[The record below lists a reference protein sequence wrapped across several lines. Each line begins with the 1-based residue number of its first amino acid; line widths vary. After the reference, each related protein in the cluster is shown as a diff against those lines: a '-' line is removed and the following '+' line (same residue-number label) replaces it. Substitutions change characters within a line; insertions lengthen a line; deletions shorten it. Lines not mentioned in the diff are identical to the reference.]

1 MDIMST
7 LLPLILIFGIFYF
20 ILIRP
25 QQRKVKKHQNML
37 GNLTKGDQVVT
48 EGGVHGTVAGV
59 TDNIVVLKIAKVK
72 DEDVKIEVSRA
83 RIAFL
88 EKGGELVEGVDE

>member
-25 QQRKVKKHQNML
+25 QQKKVKKHQNML
-37 GNLTKGDQVVT
+37 SNLTKGDQVVT
-48 EGGVHGTVAGV
+48 EGGIHGTVAGLD
-59 TDNIVVLKIAKVK
+59 DNVVVLKIAKIK

-83 RIAFL
+83 RVAFL
-88 EKGGELVEGVDE
+88 ARGGELIEGVD

>member
-1 MDIMST
+1 LDPIIST
-7 LLPLILIFGIFYF
+7 IAPLILIFGVFYF

-25 QQRKVKKHQNML
+25 QQRKVRRHQNML
-37 GNLTKGDQVVT
+37 NSLSKGDQVVT
-48 EGGVHGTVAGV
+48 EGGIHGTVVGV
-59 TDNIVVLKIAKVK
+59 KDNIVVLKIAIVR

-88 EKGGELVEGVDE
+88 EKGGELIEGTD

>member
-1 MDIMST
+1 MDMMTT

-25 QQRKVKKHQNML
+25 QQKKMRKHQNML

-48 EGGVHGTVAGV
+48 EGGIHGSVAGLR
-59 TDNIVVLKIAKVK
+59 DDIVVLKIAKVK

-88 EKGGELVEGVDE
+88 ERAGELIEGTD